1 MGIIGHRMKGGVK
14 YIASVEG
21 KWSVGRKEG
30 LKIQERNYLLLSAY
44 NTVGLRLNILH
55 ILLNF
60 QQSIMK

>member
-14 YIASVEG
+14 YMASVEG

-44 NTVGLRLNILH
+44 GVLITLWDLG
-55 ILLNF
+55 
-60 QQSIMK
+60 